1 MPPSI
6 DIFGITISE
15 STTTVTDYLITVV
28 AWWLGAR
35 LLLAVAGQRNQAK
48 RLWAIGFI
56 FVGLGALLGG
66 TSHGFVTYL
75 GEDGLR
81 YIWKGTVYAVGLSM
95 LFAVAGTIEGSSFGT
110 FVRRVLHSVNV
121 TGFVVYATW
130 MIDHSGFIYVIY
142 HYVSAMIGIALM
154 QAWTWSRHRAIAA
167 PWIIAGVL
175 VTLLGAIIQQSGFT
189 LHEHFNNNDL
199 FHVVQIVGLFLLYRG
214 TSKLEPI
221 STGPK

>member
-6 DIFGITISE
+6 DIFSITISE
-15 STTTVTDYLITVV
+15 STTTITDYLITVV

-35 LLLAVAGQRNQAK
+35 LSLAATSQHNHAI
-48 RLWAIGFI
+48 RLWAIGFF

-75 GEDGLR
+75 GEAGLR

-95 LFAVAGTIEGSSFGT
+95 LFAVAGTVEGSSFGAV
-110 FVRRVLHSVNV
+110 VRRTLHSVNV
-121 TGFVVYATW
+121 IGFAVYATW

-142 HYVSAMIGIALM
+142 HYVSAMIGIASM
-154 QAWTWSRHRAIAA
+154 QTWAWLRHRAITA

-199 FHVVQIVGLFLLYRG
+199 FHVVQIVGLLLLYRG
-214 TSKLEPI
+214 VLKLEPI
-221 STGPK
+221 SAGPK